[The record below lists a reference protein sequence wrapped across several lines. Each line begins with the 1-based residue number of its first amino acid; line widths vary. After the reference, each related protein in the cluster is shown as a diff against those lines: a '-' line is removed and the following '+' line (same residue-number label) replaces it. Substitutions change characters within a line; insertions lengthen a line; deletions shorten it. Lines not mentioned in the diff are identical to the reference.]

1 MPEILLSVFCLFVI
15 FWIGVWRGK
24 CHNDPL
30 APNKAGT
37 IVVNTTNPN
46 KDTIRIEL
54 DIPITTMM
62 ESDQL
67 VFDVRKENMP

>member
-1 MPEILLSVFCLFVI
+1 MFELLLSVAFIFIV
-15 FWIGVWRGK
+15 FWIGVWQGK
-24 CHNDPL
+24 HYRNRTF
-30 APNKAGT
+30 PNKAGT

-67 VFDVRKENMP
+67 VFDVRKEVS